1 VALWR
6 EWCDGIKGARQL
18 TWSTGLRTRYQLG
31 EEATDEALAAAEV
44 GGETVLI
51 LSRPAW
57 KHVCRVPMLRADV
70 LRAAE
75 RGGAADVLELLDTLP
90 YWPADAAVTIA
101 TRAGPLRH
109 AA

>member
-1 VALWR
+1 L
-6 EWCDGIKGARQL
+6 GA
-18 TWSTGLRTRYQLG
+18 
-31 EEATDEALAAAEV
+31 EASDEDAAAADV
-44 GGETVLI
+44 GGETAVI
-51 LSRPAW
+51 FSRPAW
-57 KHVCRVPMLRADV
+57 KHICRVPMLRADV

>member
-1 VALWR
+1 
-6 EWCDGIKGARQL
+6 
-18 TWSTGLRTRYQLG
+18 
-31 EEATDEALAAAEV
+31 V
-44 GGETVLI
+44 GGETVVI

-75 RGGAADVLELLDTLP
+75 RGGPADVLELLDSLP
-90 YWPADAAVTIA
+90 SWPADAAVTVL
-101 TRAGPLRH
+101 TRAGPLSH